1 MRQQI
6 TRLSP
11 IQTGKVMAALYG
23 LMGFIFL
30 PLIFFAMRLGPEE
43 TRPAGIFLL
52 LAPLAYAAF
61 GFVFIAIG
69 CLLYNF
75 VASFTGGIEV
85 DLEPTE
91 REAARPMM

>member
-11 IQTGKVMAALYG
+11 LQTAKVMAAMYG
-23 LMGFIFL
+23 LMGFIFI
-30 PLIFFAMRLGPEE
+30 PFMYFAMSRGSGDSVP
-43 TRPAGIFLL
+43 GGMFLI

-61 GFVFIAIG
+61 GFVFVAIG

-85 DLEPTE
+85 DLEPTG
-91 REAARPMM
+91 RDAARPMV